1 MRNNTVPLSRLGRNY
16 PGIDICLYKC
26 ISQPMTQKIAG
37 FDWDDGNS
45 TGVALADIEAAF
57 MAGPD
62 VAPDMKHF
70 GAEQRF
76 IAIGKDKAGR
86 PLFVAFTFRDHKGA
100 NSFVPSAPATCT
112 KRRSEPMK
120 HVPKLKTD
128 AAAEAFLEKDLSGLD
143 FSQFK
148 PARFE
153 FQAKDAQ
160 INMRLPSKLLAAV
173 KASAKSSG
181 IPYQRFIRETLEH
194 AVGKKRA

>member
-1 MRNNTVPLSRLGRNY
+1 
-16 PGIDICLYKC
+16 
-26 ISQPMTQKIAG
+26 
-37 FDWDDGNS
+37 
-45 TGVALADIEAAF
+45 
-57 MAGPD
+57 
-62 VAPDMKHF
+62 
-70 GAEQRF
+70 
-76 IAIGKDKAGR
+76 
-86 PLFVAFTFRDHKGA
+86 
-100 NSFVPSAPATCT
+100 
-112 KRRSEPMK
+112 MK

-128 AAAEAFLEKDLSGLD
+128 AAAETFLEKDLTGLD

-181 IPYQRFIRETLEH
+181 IPYQRFIRETLEQ

>member
-1 MRNNTVPLSRLGRNY
+1 
-16 PGIDICLYKC
+16 
-26 ISQPMTQKIAG
+26 
-37 FDWDDGNS
+37 
-45 TGVALADIEAAF
+45 
-57 MAGPD
+57 
-62 VAPDMKHF
+62 
-70 GAEQRF
+70 
-76 IAIGKDKAGR
+76 
-86 PLFVAFTFRDHKGA
+86 
-100 NSFVPSAPATCT
+100 
-112 KRRSEPMK
+112 MK

-128 AAAEAFLEKDLSGLD
+128 AEAEAFLEKDLSGLD

-181 IPYQRFIRETLEH
+181 IPYQRFIRETLEQ